1 MCVSI
6 CGWVG
11 VQEVRRLSRDQFMC
25 LAHVNKI
32 YRQQQAQWLA
42 ERPSIGAGGA
52 AGGQQVYK

>member
-1 MCVSI
+1 MRACM

-42 ERPSIGAGGA
+42 ERPSIGAGAGA
-52 AGGQQVYK
+52 GQQVYK